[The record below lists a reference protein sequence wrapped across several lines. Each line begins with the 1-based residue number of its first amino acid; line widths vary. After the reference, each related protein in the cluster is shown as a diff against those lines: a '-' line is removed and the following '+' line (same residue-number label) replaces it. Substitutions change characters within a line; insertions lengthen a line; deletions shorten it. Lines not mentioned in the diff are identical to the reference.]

1 MSQVELYVRIV
12 DGISS
17 RIYKRSPPPLEFPS
31 NLQGALKALFKNLA
45 SGNESSSLVS
55 NIKNMSMLRPMI
67 NFNASDLFQVQLIIR

>member
-31 NLQGALKALFKNLA
+31 NLQGALKPLFKNLA
-45 SGNESSSLVS
+45 SGNQSSSLVS
-55 NIKNMSMLRPMI
+55 NIKNMSMLWPVI
-67 NFNASDLFQVQLIIR
+67 NVNASDLFQVQLIIR